1 MPNYMPTS
9 TYSANRIRMTDVA
22 RNVTDVEFTGDT
34 DEPPV
39 SVELETTNPDTEPPD
54 VDVNRIEVAA
64 EPTNP
69 HAPDGET
76 EVTVR
81 FPWRDNISG
90 LAVSSLLPPRPPG
103 RNASATTYIPDDR
116 GKLYPEKD
124 PTEWQWMEEVVIL
137 PPGSVPGLWGL
148 AEITAQDRA
157 GNFESFNFVEI
168 VHFDVEGG

>member
-1 MPNYMPTS
+1 MQKLPSGASRGHSTPTNGTGGRAITYRINVNVPNIYC
-9 TYSANRIRMTDVA
+9 Y
-22 RNVTDVEFTGDT
+22 
-34 DEPPV
+34 
-39 SVELETTNPDTEPPD
+39 

-90 LAVSSLLPPRPPG
+90 LAISSLYLRDPQGGTHPYYVYP
-103 RNASATTYIPDDR
+103 SDR
-116 GKLYPEKD
+116 DLLYPEKD

-137 PPGSVPGLWGL
+137 PVGSVPGVWGL